1 MNNHYLADSKALGFG
16 VLGIALWMFYITN
29 SGFVP
34 VVQLG
39 IAVHILHIAAIGLL
53 IAGLVA
59 FVRHQGWLAFF
70 FLLWAGLCWAGMYS
84 SRPGQGAF
92 AQGGY
97 MLYSAWFTIV
107 ITLVNLYLW
116 FAAMRNA
123 RLGAAVSLTV
133 FLLWVSWLLIGL
145 SGFLDSWIL
154 MRIGYVVGL
163 ASAVVAFYVSAGSI
177 AREHRPDMALPYIP
191 RDEGYPP
198 RDEGYPRR
206 DEAYPRRNEVRPETG
221 PAAPRGPDDVPPDPR
236 HPDV

>member
-1 MNNHYLADSKALGFG
+1 MMNNHYLANSMAFGFG

-39 IAVHILHIAAIGLL
+39 IAVHILHIVAIGLL

-70 FLLWAGLCWAGMYS
+70 FLLWAGLCWSGMYS
-84 SRPGQGAF
+84 SNNL
-92 AQGGY
+92 GGY
-97 MLYSAWFTIV
+97 MLYSAWFTII

-116 FAAMRNA
+116 IAAMRNP

-163 ASAVVAFYVSAGSI
+163 ASAVVAFYVSAGSLM
-177 AREHRPDMALPYIP
+177 REHRPDMAVPYIP
-191 RDEGYPP
+191 GDEVYPP
-198 RDEGYPRR
+198 REEVYP
-206 DEAYPRRNEVRPETG
+206 PRNEPRPETPPVRPRDPDS
-221 PAAPRGPDDVPPDPR
+221 PASPRPPEL
-236 HPDV
+236 